1 MKKILLATSAMMLS
15 LFNQPANAEEG
26 IYLRGDVG
34 LSMMRDAAGKLTES
48 DGSKTEVKYD
58 FKKKEIWGIGAGY
71 QFSDLVRADFT
82 VQHQNVEGS
91 GPIYNNGTTAGA
103 TGKAEASATS
113 YMVNGYLELAPL
125 LEMDGPFKPFVGV
138 GLGMTTH
145 DVDKIVSSTGV
156 TIVGDTT
163 NDFTW
168 RLATGT
174 GYDLTD
180 NLSLN
185 VEYAFMDMGKAKA
198 SPKYLN
204 STSGNPLDTPETKMQ
219 SHNLLLG
226 LRYKF

>member
-1 MKKILLATSAMMLS
+1 MKKLFLAVTLCGLGSALQAHAG
-15 LFNQPANAEEG
+15 NG
-26 IYLRGDVG
+26 IYLRGDLG
-34 LSMMRDAAGKLTES
+34 LAMVQDSSGKVTES
-48 DGSKTEVKYD
+48 NGSKTEIKYD
-58 FKKKEIWGIGAGY
+58 FKNKAIWGLGAGY
-71 QFSDLVRADFT
+71 QFSDLFRADLT
-82 VQHQNVEGS
+82 VQHQQTQGS

-103 TGKAEASATS
+103 TANAEGSATT
-113 YMVNGYLELAPL
+113 YLANGYLELAPL
-125 LEMDGPFKPFVGV
+125 IEMEGPFKPFVGV

-145 DVDKIVSSTGV
+145 DVDQVVSSTGV

-168 RLATGT
+168 RLAAGT

-185 VEYAFMDMGKAKA
+185 VEYAYMDMGKAKA
-198 SPKYLN
+198 SRTYLN
-204 STSGNPLDTPETKMQ
+204 STSGNPLDTPETKMR

>member
-1 MKKILLATSAMMLS
+1 MKRLLLTATILGFGVSFQAQADDS
-15 LFNQPANAEEG
+15 
-26 IYLRGDVG
+26 IYLRGDLG
-34 LSMMRDAAGKLTES
+34 ISMMRDATGKLTES

-58 FKKKEIWGIGAGY
+58 FKKKAIWGIGVGY

-82 VQHQNVEGS
+82 VQHQNIEGS
-91 GPIYNNGTTAGA
+91 GLIYNNGTTAGA

-125 LEMDGPFKPFVGV
+125 LEMDGPFKPFVGA

-156 TIVGDTT
+156 IIVGDTT

-168 RLATGT
+168 RLAAGT

-185 VEYAFMDMGKAKA
+185 VEYAFMNMGKAKA

-204 STSGNPLDTPETKMQ
+204 SNTNPLDTPETKMQ
-219 SHNLLLG
+219 SHNLLVG